1 MTIRDLDVSRDE
13 GWEEGDRWLLPD
25 GFEEILPPRARH
37 IEFLRRRL
45 LDQFDLWGYELVM
58 PPLMEYL
65 ESLLVGVGS
74 DLDLQ
79 TLKITDQLTGR
90 LMGLRADITSQAA
103 RIDAHSLREPGPTRL
118 CYAGSVLRAR
128 PEGLFG
134 SRAPI
139 RLGAELYGVE
149 GPEGD
154 AEVLALMVRTLEAA
168 GIAPVHIEL
177 GHVAIYRALAAA
189 AGLSPGLEQRLF
201 DAVQHKARADIDGLL
216 AAADCDGP
224 LREMLRQLP
233 TLLGD
238 ASVLPRARAALA
250 DAPAAVGAALDEL
263 EDTAARVG
271 RQTPGVAIG
280 FDLAELHGYNYH
292 TGTVFSAYADD
303 HGRAVARGGR
313 YDDIGGAFGRARPAT
328 GFDADLKLLAEL
340 APLPAR
346 ARATV
351 LAPGEAG
358 LDDAQAM
365 ALWAAVDALRAQD
378 VRVITGAE
386 PVGADAMGRL
396 VWRDGGWQR
405 VAPRDI

>member
-1 MTIRDLDVSRDE
+1 MTIRDIEQGR
-13 GWEEGDRWLLPD
+13 RWLLPD

-103 RIDAHSLREPGPTRL
+103 RIDAHSLRQDGPTRL

-139 RLGAELYGVE
+139 RIGAELYGIG

-154 AEVLALMVRTLEAA
+154 AEVLALMVRTLALA

-177 GHVAIYRALAAA
+177 GHVAIYRTLAAA
-189 AGLSPGLEQRLF
+189 AGLAASVEQRLF
-201 DAVQHKARADIDGLL
+201 DAVQRKARADINGLL
-216 AAADCDGP
+216 AASDCPAP
-224 LREMLRQLP
+224 LREMILQLP

-238 ASVLPRARAALA
+238 ASVLPRARSVFAA
-250 DAPAAVGAALDEL
+250 APAAVGAALDEL
-263 EDTAARVG
+263 EETAARVG
-271 RQTPGVAIG
+271 RQAPNVAIG

-328 GFDADLKLLAEL
+328 GFDADLKLLSEL
-340 APLPAR
+340 APLAER
-346 ARATV
+346 TRATV

-358 LDDAQAM
+358 LDEAQTM
-365 ALWAAVDALRAQD
+365 ALWAAVDALRAED
-378 VRVITGAE
+378 VRVITGPE
-386 PVGADAMGRL
+386 PVGAEGMARL
-396 VWRDGGWQR
+396 VLRNGSWQR
-405 VAPRDI
+405 VAPDDN